1 MNLSLEELKE
11 QKKYDEIFEIYGAE
25 EYRKA
30 IPKSYSRKE
39 LKRLIKAKDYKQIL
53 EKFGEAYYIK
63 CAPMKFIKKET
74 YSLVKKKKKYIQK
87 DVLSNIAA
95 ATVGVMVIAG
105 GIPAVADYKISQSEE
120 EYSDMLSA
128 YNEKKRDY
136 AEKINKLGLNQ
147 MELFMKVMYDQ
158 RTTMEGYGT
167 PKTDIVGL
175 ERLDFLEDNQPG
187 VCRNMADDYAATLNS
202 IDSNFNAVPIFINF
216 DEQKIVKGGVIG
228 LNNVIDYANK
238 IEETESNQNQDN
250 TSQEASNEVKSNITP
265 NHAVVLADSIE
276 GDGINFIID
285 PTNPCIGFMYDG
297 KMYMPWCENG
307 EGLDENFL
315 GSIMRGSKVLGKY
328 MSAKFESYFCDIN
341 LEELKDKLSI
351 INQNKALVS
360 ALQKSEKIETKI
372 VPDSKQILEQLKQ
385 ELLNAKK
392 DENSSIRTR

>member
-1 MNLSLEELKE
+1 MNLSLKELKD
-11 QKKYDEIFEIYGAE
+11 QKKYEEIFEIYGAE

-105 GIPAVADYKISQSEE
+105 GIPVVEDYSIRQTEE
-120 EYSDMLSA
+120 EYSDMLLA
-128 YNEKKRDY
+128 YNEKKKVY
-136 AEKINKLGLNQ
+136 AEKINTLDLNQ

-158 RTTMEGYGT
+158 RTTIGGYGN
-167 PKTDIVGL
+167 PKTDIFGL

-187 VCRNMADDYAATLNS
+187 VCRNMADDYAATLNA
-202 IDSNFNAVPIFINF
+202 INSNFNAVPIFINL
-216 DEQKIVKGGVIG
+216 DQQKIIDGGVIG
-228 LNNVIDYANK
+228 LNNVINYVNE

-250 TSQEASNEVKSNITP
+250 TSQEASNEVNSNLTP

-276 GDGINFIID
+276 EDGVKFIID

-341 LEELKDKLSI
+341 LEELKDKFSVL
-351 INQNKALVS
+351 NQNKALVS
-360 ALQKSEKIETKI
+360 ALQKSEKVETKTI
-372 VPDSKQILEQLKQ
+372 PDSKQILEQLKQ

-392 DENSSIRTR
+392 DENSTIRTR